1 MDARASTMD
10 VLLIGPEKRSLACI
24 VKLAHGEYHARSRN
38 LSRYNS
44 SDFYAG

>member
-1 MDARASTMD
+1 MDARVSTIE

-24 VKLAHGEYHARSRN
+24 VKLAHSEYHARSRN
-38 LSRYNS
+38 LPLYNS